1 MNKNEKR
8 PPSVGAPEGLA
19 GEMKHCSVTYNSRSD
34 FNMIRDPSQGLVASL
49 LQYGRENAMSGKEL
63 ESILGLSD
71 LRPLTNAINRERMS
85 GIPICA
91 AQSHPCGY
99 FIPID
104 RAEVVKYR
112 NTLQSRAKNLNAILN
127 AVNVWLDYDSGQCY
141 LEEFEQEE
149 TVM

>member
-1 MNKNEKR
+1 MNRDEKR
-8 PPSVGAPEGLA
+8 PSSVGAPEGLA

-34 FNMIRDPSQGLVASL
+34 FNMIRDPSQGLISSL
-49 LQYGRENAMSGKEL
+49 LQYGRENAMSGSEIQSL
-63 ESILGLSD
+63 LSLSD
-71 LRPLTNAINRERMS
+71 LRAVTFAINRERAA

-91 AQSHPCGY
+91 AQSTPCGY
-99 FIPID
+99 FIPVD
-104 RAEVVKYR
+104 RSEVIKYR